1 MQDII
6 IIAYL
11 PIELRLSMNAQNN
24 SIFIILKLTK
34 TFPCFAVS
42 NQQEGIS
49 CMNDFPCYVNK

>member
-6 IIAYL
+6 NIAYL
-11 PIELRLSMNAQNN
+11 QIELRLSMNAQNN
-24 SIFIILKLTK
+24 SIFIILNLTK

-49 CMNDFPCYVNK
+49 CMNDFP